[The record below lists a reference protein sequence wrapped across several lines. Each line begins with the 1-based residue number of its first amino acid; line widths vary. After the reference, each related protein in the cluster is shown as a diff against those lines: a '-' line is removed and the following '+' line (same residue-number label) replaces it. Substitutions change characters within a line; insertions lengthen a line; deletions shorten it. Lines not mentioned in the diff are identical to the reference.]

1 MKARNILNLF
11 LISFSVFFAGIS
23 LSLLSPFYPS
33 EALSKGVSVTQS
45 GLVLG
50 SVFITTI
57 IFTPIFGK
65 YIDVLG
71 ARKFL
76 IFGCFVV
83 GLGNISFGFL
93 EQVQDTKTFFALS
106 IVIRVITAI
115 GESAVAPAAYP
126 LAGKQVSKEN
136 YGKAIATA
144 EACFGVGTMFG
155 PSLGGAL
162 YDAGGFPLPFW
173 ISGGLAVAVSILS
186 WVFLKDDS
194 NGYDDLDNNKKVS
207 WLEILKAPGVLISVF
222 ALAFSGSAW
231 AWYSASLEPWLKE
244 GYGLSSSQTGLVLMT
259 FGLVYTIFTPLCG
272 FLTDRGLDGLVAM
285 TIGNLIISVGFVV
298 LGPIPPFQAIGGKLW
313 LVVVSLGL
321 QGLGSAATYLGAL
334 LYMMKSV
341 IDAGLPDNEQTKGM
355 VSSLWVVADCAG
367 GYLGSTLGSIAYD
380 NIGFE
385 NGTMAEAGALA
396 ITVVMLCIYL
406 LVNQYCAWGGKPDRR
421 DSASSS
427 DSDSEHERS
436 RLVKEIE
443 KEGRIYGS

>member
-1 MKARNILNLF
+1 MNTQNVINLF
-11 LISFSVFFAGIS
+11 LISLSLFLAGIS

-76 IFGCFVV
+76 ILGCFVV
-83 GLGNISFGFL
+83 GVGNISFGFL
-93 EQVQDTKTFFALS
+93 ESVQDTQLFFALS

-136 YGKAIATA
+136 NGKAVAAA

-162 YDAGGFPLPFW
+162 YDLGGFPLPFW
-173 ISGGLAVAVSILS
+173 ASGALALIVSILS
-186 WVFLKDDS
+186 VVLLKDDANDYES
-194 NGYDDLDNNKKVS
+194 LDSEKKVS
-207 WLEILKAPGVLISVF
+207 WIEILKAPGVLISVF

-231 AWYSASLEPWLKE
+231 TWYSASLEPWLKE
-244 GYGLSSSQTGLVLMT
+244 EFGVTSSETGLILVT
-259 FGLVYTIFTPLCG
+259 FGLTYTVFTPLCG
-272 FLTDRGLDGLVAM
+272 FLSDRGLDGLVSM
-285 TIGNLIISVGFVV
+285 TIGNLIICIGFIL
-298 LGPIPPFQAIGGKLW
+298 LGPIPPFSAIGGKLW

-321 QGLGSAATYLGAL
+321 QGLGSAATYLGTL
-334 LYMMKSV
+334 LYMMKGALDS
-341 IDAGLPDNEQTKGM
+341 GLPDNEQTKGM
-355 VSSLWVVADCAG
+355 VSSLWVMSDCAG
-367 GYLGSTLGSIAYD
+367 GYIGSTLGSIAYD
-380 NIGFE
+380 NVGFE
-385 NGTMAEAGALA
+385 NGTIAEAGALGL
-396 ITVVMLCIYL
+396 TVVIICVYSLAKQC
-406 LVNQYCAWGGKPDRR
+406 CCTKEERR
-421 DSASSS
+421 KSTSS
-427 DSDSEHERS
+427 DADSEHERS
-436 RLVKEIE
+436 RLIQDIE
-443 KEGRIYGS
+443 KEGSSYGS

>member
-1 MKARNILNLF
+1 MNAKNIVNLF
-11 LISFSVFFAGIS
+11 LISCSVFFAGIS
-23 LSLLSPFYPS
+23 LSLLSPFYPT

-57 IFTPIFGK
+57 IFTPIVGK
-65 YIDVLG
+65 YIDILG

-76 IFGCFVV
+76 IIGCFIV
-83 GLGNISFGFL
+83 GVGNVSFGFL
-93 EQVQDTKTFFALS
+93 ADVNNTNTFFALS

-115 GESAVAPAAYP
+115 GEAAVAPASYP
-126 LAGKQVSKEN
+126 LASKQVSKEN
-136 YGKAIATA
+136 SGKAIAAA

-155 PSLGGAL
+155 PSLGGIL
-162 YDAGGFPLPFW
+162 YDLGGFPLPFW
-173 ISGGLAVAVSILS
+173 ISGGLAIVTSILS
-186 WVFLKDDS
+186 LLLLKDDS
-194 NGYDDLDNNKKVS
+194 TQYDNLEDTKKVS
-207 WLEILKAPGVLISVF
+207 WWEILKAPGVLISVF

-244 GYGLSSSQTGLVLMT
+244 EFGLSSSSTGLVLMT

-272 FLTDRGLDGLVAM
+272 FLADRGMDGLIAM
-285 TIGNLIISVGFVV
+285 TVGNLVISVGFVF
-298 LGPIPPFQAIGGKLW
+298 LGPIPPFQAIGGQLW

-334 LYMMKSV
+334 LYMMKSC
-341 IDAGLPDNEQTKGM
+341 INSGLPDNEQTNGM
-355 VSSLWVVADCAG
+355 VSSLWVVSDCIG
-367 GYLGSTLGSIAYD
+367 GYLGTTLGSIAFD

-385 NGTMAEAGALA
+385 AGTMAEAGALA
-396 ITVVMLCIYL
+396 LTVLVLCVYL
-406 LVNQYCAWGGKPDRR
+406 PVNHFCWGKQNRR
-421 DSASSS
+421 ELETSGDSQA
-427 DSDSEHERS
+427 ENERS